1 MDGGKV
7 DKISNGD
14 LRGYVYDEKSC
25 FYFYTNLVREIN

>member
-14 LRGYVYDEKSC
+14 LRGYVYDEKVASI
-25 FYFYTNLVREIN
+25 FTLTW